1 MKTLR
6 VFAFLILVILA
17 ASCSKDLVINQ
28 PNQISDQEN
37 SLKSALLVRKIA
49 VMSDIH
55 YLDPTLLLN
64 GAAQGTAFK
73 NYLKT
78 DPKLIEF
85 SDPILKKAISEIVA
99 EKPDILLI
107 PGDLTKDGENVSH
120 KTVAKLLK
128 QISGYGI
135 KVFVIPGNHDINNP
149 EAVAYNGNNSS
160 PTPSISALDFANIY
174 SDFGYK
180 NAISRDINSLSYVC
194 EPFSKVWILGI
205 DDCKYYMNGS
215 LETVSGVIKDG
226 TMQWIKARLAEAKS
240 KNITV
245 LGMMHHGI
253 VEHFTGQ
260 ETLDPGY
267 VTDHWETNSDA
278 LADAGLRFMF
288 TGHYHANDITM
299 RKTINNNELFDI
311 ETGSLV
317 TPPSP
322 YRIIR
327 MDLNN
332 ICIDTKHITS
342 INSFLPLGLNFV
354 TYSNIFMSGHVDE
367 IFTYMLSSAPYN
379 IPLVTAMMIAPR
391 FKNAVVAHYAGDE
404 HISADEQA
412 KDDLVGQM
420 VPMLGIVLHN
430 LWTDLPPADNQYCIS
445 IRKN

>member
-6 VFAFLILVILA
+6 VFAFLILVMLA

-28 PNQISDQEN
+28 PDQVSDQEN
-37 SLKSALLVRKIA
+37 SLKSALLIKKIA

-55 YLDPTLLLN
+55 YLDPSLLLN

-73 NYLKT
+73 TYLKT

-99 EKPDILLI
+99 QKPNILLI
-107 PGDLTKDGENVSH
+107 PGDLTKDGEKVSH
-120 KTVAKLLK
+120 KSMAKFLK

-160 PTPSISALDFANIY
+160 PTPSISAPDFVNIY

-180 NAISRDINSLSYVC
+180 NAISRNINSLSYVC
-194 EPFSKVWILGI
+194 EPFYKVWILGI

-215 LETVSGVIKDG
+215 LATVSGVIKDG
-226 TMQWIKARLAEAKS
+226 TMKWIKNRLAEAKRR
-240 KNITV
+240 NITV

-253 VEHFTGQ
+253 IEHFTGQ
-260 ETLDPGY
+260 ETLNPGY
-267 VTDHWETNSDA
+267 VTDNWEANSDA

-288 TGHYHANDITM
+288 TGHFHANDITM
-299 RKTINNNELFDI
+299 RKSLCNNEIFDI

-322 YRIIR
+322 YRLIN
-327 MDLNN
+327 MDLDNL
-332 ICIDTKHITS
+332 CLDTKHITS
-342 INSFLPLGLNFV
+342 INSTLPLGLNFV
-354 TYSNIFMSGHVDE
+354 TYSNIFMSAHVDE
-367 IFTYMLSSAPYN
+367 IFTYMLSHDPYN
-379 IPLVTAMMIAPR
+379 MPLVTAMMVAPR
-391 FKNAVVAHYAGDE
+391 FKNAVMAHYAGDE
-404 HISADEQA
+404 HITAEEQA
-412 KDDLVGQM
+412 KDDVVGQLA
-420 VPMLGIVLHN
+420 PILGIVLHN
-430 LWTDLPPADNQYCIS
+430 LWTNLPPADNQYCIS
-445 IRKN
+445 IKKN

>member
-6 VFAFLILVILA
+6 VFAFLILVMLA
-17 ASCSKDLVINQ
+17 ASCSKELVINQ
-28 PNQISDQEN
+28 PDQVSDQEN
-37 SLKSALLVRKIA
+37 SLKSALLVKKIA

-55 YLDPTLLLN
+55 YLDPSLLLN

-73 NYLKT
+73 TYLKT

-85 SDPILKKAISEIVA
+85 SDPIFKKAISEIVA
-99 EKPDILLI
+99 QKPDILLI
-107 PGDLTKDGENVSH
+107 PGDLTKDGEKIGH
-120 KTVAKLLK
+120 KSVAKFLK

-149 EAVAYNGNNSS
+149 EAVVYNGNNSF
-160 PTPSISALDFANIY
+160 PTPSISASDFVSIY

-194 EPFSKVWILGI
+194 EPFYKVWILGI

-215 LETVSGVIKDG
+215 LATVGGVIKDG
-226 TMQWIKARLAEAKS
+226 TMHWIQDRLAEAKR

-253 VEHFTGQ
+253 MEHFTGQ
-260 ETLDPGY
+260 ETMDPGY
-267 VTDHWETNSDA
+267 VTDNWETNSDA

-288 TGHYHANDITM
+288 TGHFHANDITM
-299 RKTINNNELFDI
+299 RKSPGNNELFDI

-322 YRIIR
+322 YRLMT

-332 ICIDTKHITS
+332 LCIDTKHITS
-342 INSFLPLGLNFV
+342 INSTLPLGLNFV
-354 TYSNIFMSGHVDE
+354 TYSNIFMSAHVDE
-367 IFTYMLSSAPYN
+367 IFTYMLSNDPYN
-379 IPLVTAMMIAPR
+379 MPLVTAMMVAPR
-391 FKNAVVAHYAGDE
+391 FKNGVLAHYAGDE
-404 HISADEQA
+404 HITAEEQA

-420 VPMLGIVLHN
+420 APILGVVLHN
-430 LWTDLPPADNQYCIS
+430 LWTDLPPTDNQYCIS